1 MLERTECQL
10 EWRSNPSGLLVAF
23 ENSKALCNFND
34 PISEA
39 QAWARNI
46 KGLKNDPKIVV
57 VGVGSGFH
65 IEALI
70 EANPYC
76 EIVAIDCR
84 TSLVSFNARRFKN
97 VQFLT
102 FDNMLEVST
111 SPQAQELMSGNV
123 VKVVFNPA
131 LGEQVRFL
139 KEVFHFLNI
148 RTREALSV
156 YIGRTVMGPDNI
168 FMNARHL
175 VENARLE
182 KLPYKPS
189 EILTI
194 REMFK

>member
-23 ENSKALCNFND
+23 ENSKALCDFND
-34 PISEA
+34 PVSEA
-39 QAWARNI
+39 QAWARGI
-46 KGLKNDPKIVV
+46 TGLKNDPKIVV
-57 VGVGSGFH
+57 IGTGSGFH

-76 EIVAIDCR
+76 EIIAIDCR
-84 TSLVSFNARRFKN
+84 TELSGFNGRRFKN

-102 FDNMLEVST
+102 FENMLEVST
-111 SPQAQELMSGNV
+111 SQQIEELMAGHV
-123 VKVVFNPA
+123 VKVIFAPA
-131 LGEQVRFL
+131 LGEQAKFL
-139 KEVFHFLNI
+139 KEIIHFLNI

-156 YIGRTVMGPDNI
+156 YIGRTIMGPDNI

-175 VENARLE
+175 IENARLE

-189 EILTI
+189 EILTV